1 MGNIPLNE
9 NVYVFKVGNT
19 SFSFVRHGDIRSQEA
34 TSTSQLLKIEQR
46 TGPRTEN
53 EQEKHAKV
61 ANDKRSSKECR
72 LDDVKR
78 SSDRRHPST
87 RRESS
92 SSSFSSKRNDTSI
105 RSSRGS
111 KVKR

>member
-1 MGNIPLNE
+1 M
-9 NVYVFKVGNT
+9 
-19 SFSFVRHGDIRSQEA
+19 GDIRSQEA

-53 EQEKHAKV
+53 EQEKQAKV

-92 SSSFSSKRNDTSI
+92 SSSFSRFSSRRNDTSI
-105 RSSRGS
+105 RSGRGSS
-111 KVKR
+111 KVKRSPRKIT